1 MKYLLPTKTIFFLL
15 FPLFLHSQITIHNHT
30 SLSYNAIDD
39 NYFRVQGDYKKQV
52 AWTKVYL
59 EKAKRDRK
67 AIRIARGYYLVALL
81 FYTNKPVKAIQYLDS
96 VIKYSKIDPN
106 KFFPA
111 AAYCEK
117 ASLLVQERKFD
128 EALLNFN
135 LAEQV
140 ALKTNIDYYYVVRN
154 AIGTTKSEEMGE
166 VDEALKLYQECFAYY
181 QTKEYRGD
189 YYSWD
194 YQNIIFGLADVYKAL
209 HKTDSTTFYNTLG
222 YKEALITKNKE
233 YQLLFT
239 LNEGANQVDKKNY
252 AAALDS
258 ISKAL
263 PGLIKLKNEG
273 NILASYY
280 YSGKAYSGLGNKT
293 KAVQNFIKVDSMY
306 TIKKRITPEFVSGY
320 SYLIDY
326 YKKTGDKEKQ
336 LHYITVFMHIDSV
349 LQKNYKHLNKVLLKE
364 YDTPHLFAEK
374 ENLILSLQKNQTTS
388 SFGMLALI
396 ISTITITGFATYQ
409 FNQKKQYRK
418 RFEAIVHPASTTV
431 ETSSAQETSVPT
443 SEVKESQEQ
452 QSIPADIVQELLT
465 KLTTFENNKAYLE
478 KTISIQKL
486 AVSLNTNIKYL
497 SKVINENK
505 GKTFVNYINDLRV
518 DYASIQLQIQ
528 PKLRKYTIQALAHEF
543 GFNSAASFSAAF
555 NKTYK
560 INPTYFIKEL
570 ESLNES

>member
-15 FPLFLHSQITIHNHT
+15 FPLFLHSQITITNHS
-30 SLSYNAIDD
+30 SLSYNVIDD
-39 NYFRVQGDYKKQV
+39 NYFKLQGDYKKQV
-52 AWTKVYL
+52 AWKKVYL

-81 FYTNKPVKAIQYLDS
+81 FYKDKPVKAIQYLDS

-181 QTKEYRGD
+181 QTKDYRG
-189 YYSWD
+189 YFYSWD

-293 KAVQNFIKVDSMY
+293 KAVQNFIKVDSMH

-336 LHYITVFMHIDSV
+336 LHYITVFMRIDSV

-374 ENLILSLQKNQTTS
+374 ENLIQSLHKKQTSATGRVLVLLVVILGVG
-388 SFGMLALI
+388 SFG
-396 ISTITITGFATYQ
+396 GYQ
-409 FNQKKQYRK
+409 HYLKKQYRK
-418 RFEAIVHPASTTV
+418 RFDAIVFANPTVHTNKSTYLDSSIVLEAIDRV
-431 ETSSAQETSVPT
+431 EYSGISKEIVAQLREKLVVFEKDTAFLD
-443 SEVKESQEQ
+443 KE
-452 QSIPADIVQELLT
+452 
-465 KLTTFENNKAYLE
+465 
-478 KTISIQKL
+478 ISIQKL
-486 AVSLNTNIKYL
+486 AVSLNTNTKYL
-497 SKVINENK
+497 SKVINESK
-505 GKTFVNYINDLRV
+505 GKAFVNYVNDLRV
-518 DYASIQLQIQ
+518 DYASTQLQTF
-528 PKLRKYTIQALAHEF
+528 PKLQNYTIQSLAVEF
-543 GFNSAASFSAAF
+543 GFNSAESFSAAF
-555 NKTYK
+555 YK
-560 INPTYFIKEL
+560 RHKIKPTYFIKEL
-570 ESLNES
+570 ELLNEV